1 MQHRC
6 VCPTS
11 WPTLTADDSRRLARG
26 VERYFRESPSACPEA
41 QGV

>member
-6 VCPTS
+6 VCPIS
-11 WPTLTADDSRRLARG
+11 WQTLIADDSHRVARG
-26 VERYFRESPSACPEA
+26 VELYFRESPSACPEA